1 MSRVYYQLF
10 AYTNIRFKFAKFEHM
25 VKVMIETIIF
35 IKLGTTK
42 CP

>member
-1 MSRVYYQLF
+1 MSRVYYQLL

-25 VKVMIETIIF
+25 VRVMIKTIVF
-35 IKLGTTK
+35 IEVGTTK